1 MHDEGKPKRLWGEQA
16 LAMSGME
23 PDMLQL
29 EILNVKEHKD
39 ETQSFSDLNAS
50 SRL

>member
-1 MHDEGKPKRLWGEQA
+1 MHDEANLTFVGGTSFSVVRRKPET
-16 LAMSGME
+16 
-23 PDMLQL
+23 LQL
-29 EILNVKEHKD
+29 EILKVKEHKD